1 MNSFFIKKILPV
13 LSGLFLLASLFLFFK
28 MTENKIE
35 VTLKNKLTQNYKVT
49 NRIINRA
56 NNSSYEMMQEMT
68 NHRPDDTPL
77 MEAMVE
83 VMQISQKAKT
93 ALLDIFK
100 NNSIQQNKEINQII
114 SDYQTNIYTL
124 LDKVEKS
131 EAIISRDG
139 IKSIKSNL
147 HFDTIP
153 SSSKVSA
160 FQESIIL
167 NGINANSFNLVRYFP
182 SHISANVLIFD
193 RFQPMI
199 SLSSVSKNNQI
210 FKVYLSHPQSFPSI
224 NNFKVYCNNQ
234 SMRLNNNYEGILK
247 ILIKDASNQTLIL
260 SADWESEAYPNL
272 NLPSTTSISDT
283 ISLILSN

>member
-28 MTENKIE
+28 INENKVE
-35 VTLKNKLTQNYKVT
+35 VALKNKLTQNYKAT
-49 NRIINRA
+49 NHIINQA

-83 VMQISQKAKT
+83 VMQISQKAKI

-160 FQESIIL
+160 FQENIIL
-167 NGINANSFNLVRYFP
+167 NEINANSFNLVRYFP
-182 SHISANVLIFD
+182 SHISGNVLIFD

-199 SLSSVSKNNQI
+199 SLNSVSKNNQI

-224 NNFKVYCNNQ
+224 NNFKLYCNNQ
-234 SMRLNNNYEGILK
+234 SMPLNNNYEGILK
-247 ILIKDASNQTLIL
+247 IPIKDASNQILIL
-260 SADWESEAYPNL
+260 SADWESKAYPNL
-272 NLPSTTSISDT
+272 NLSSTTSISDT
-283 ISLILSN
+283 ISLTPSN